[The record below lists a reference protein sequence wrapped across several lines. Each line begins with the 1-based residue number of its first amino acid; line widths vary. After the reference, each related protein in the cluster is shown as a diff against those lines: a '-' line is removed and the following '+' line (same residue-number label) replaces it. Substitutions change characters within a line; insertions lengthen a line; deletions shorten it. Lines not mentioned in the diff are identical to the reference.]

1 MAYFSHKYLTTLGGK
16 SLVVGVM
23 PLASRKAR
31 SVLSQ
36 RRKVSGQTP
45 AARASSIFVCDFIFY
60 NSCLFERQLLSM
72 QKTALVSKTKNE
84 MMVSENR
91 IRIAFGIPSVSLRDI
106 EGIRLHLLIHA
117 IKHKSIERELF
128 AVGG

>member
-1 MAYFSHKYLTTLGGK
+1 
-16 SLVVGVM
+16 
-23 PLASRKAR
+23 
-31 SVLSQ
+31 
-36 RRKVSGQTP
+36 
-45 AARASSIFVCDFIFY
+45 
-60 NSCLFERQLLSM
+60 M

-91 IRIAFGIPSVSLRDI
+91 ISECLRYPFGIPSVSLRDI

-117 IKHKSIERELF
+117 IKHKAIERELF